1 MVASPR
7 WGLTLPLPG
16 VSLADLRTV
25 LPEAERLGYTDAWS
39 GEADYGDAFTPLAVA
54 AACTERMRL
63 GTGIANTFTRGPATL
78 AVSAFSMADAAPGRF
93 VLGVGSSSDT
103 IVRDW
108 NGIPFRRPLQHT
120 REVLLL
126 LREALS
132 GARVARSYETA
143 SMNGFRLIHPPLAPI
158 PIYLAA
164 QRAGMLRL
172 AGELADGVMLNW
184 LTPDNVPSAVSI
196 AREAAAAAGRDPAA
210 LEVVCRI
217 FVMVHED
224 REAAYAAARRFIAGY
239 LNVPVYRAF
248 HEWMDNDHLLA
259 PMWERWQAG
268 DRRGALAAISDD
280 AVDQLIGIGDADRC
294 RAFVERYRANGVDTP
309 VLAFLPPGSLLAPS
323 EDLPEQAAGSLA
335 MLRALGG

>member
-1 MVASPR
+1 MPDSPR
-7 WGLTLPLPG
+7 LGLTLPLPG
-16 VSLADLRTV
+16 IHLAELRTV
-25 LPEAERLGYTDAWS
+25 LPEAERLGYTDAWT

-54 AACTERMRL
+54 AGCTERMRL

-93 VLGVGSSSDT
+93 VLGLGSSSDT

-108 NGIPFRRPLQHT
+108 NGIPFRRPLQQT
-120 REVLLL
+120 REVLRL

-132 GARVARSYETA
+132 GARVSQTYETA
-143 SMNGFRLIHPPLAPI
+143 SMNGFRLIYPPASPI

-164 QRAGMLRL
+164 QRGGMLRL
-172 AGELADGVMLNW
+172 AGEIAGGVLLNW
-184 LTPDNVPSAVSI
+184 LTPDNVVASVRI
-196 AREAAAAAGRDPAA
+196 VREAAAAAGRDPDSI
-210 LEVVCRI
+210 EVVCRI

-248 HEWMDNDHLLA
+248 HEWMGNAPLFA

-268 DRRGALAAISDD
+268 DRRGALAALSEES
-280 AVDQLIGIGDADRC
+280 VDQVIGVGDAHRV

-309 VLAFLPPGSLLAPS
+309 VLAFLPPKAALTPA
-323 EDLPEQAAGSLA
+323 EDLPGQAAETRA
-335 MLRALGG
+335 MLRALGQ

>member
-16 VSLADLRTV
+16 IGLADLRTV
-25 LPEAERLGYTDAWS
+25 LSEAERLGYTDAWTS
-39 GEADYGDAFTPLAVA
+39 EADYGDAFTPLAVA
-54 AACTERMRL
+54 ACCTERMRL

-78 AVSAFSMADAAPGRF
+78 AVSAFSLGDAAPGRF
-93 VLGVGSSSDT
+93 VLGIGSSSDT

-108 NGIPFRRPLQHT
+108 NGLVFRRPLQHT

-132 GARVARSYETA
+132 GARVARSYDTA
-143 SMNGFRLIHPPLAPI
+143 SMQGFRLIHPPVAPI

-164 QRAGMLRL
+164 QREGMLRL
-172 AGELADGVMLNW
+172 AGELADGVLLNW
-184 LTPDNVPSAVSI
+184 LTPDNVPTAVRI
-196 AREAAAAAGRDPAA
+196 AREAAAASGRDPAA

-217 FVMVHED
+217 FVIAHED
-224 REAAYAAARRFIAGY
+224 RELAYTAARRFIAGY

-248 HEWMDNDHLLA
+248 HEWMGNAALFQ

-280 AVDQLIGIGDADRC
+280 AIDQVVGVGDAGRC
-294 RAFVERYRANGVDTP
+294 RTFVERYREQGVDTP
-309 VLAFLPPGSLLAPS
+309 VIAFLPPKSLLAPS
-323 EDLPEQAAGSLA
+323 EDLVGQGAETLA
-335 MLRALGG
+335 MLRALGR